1 MCGIY
6 HLFVLFN
13 LPDDY
18 LSVIKTV
25 IGRLDIQPHLLQSKS
40 THRRHEENESLSFLR
55 CGLYEAEISA
65 GR

>member
-1 MCGIY
+1 MCDIY

-13 LPDDY
+13 IPGDH

-25 IGRLDIQPHLLQSKS
+25 TGRLDLQPHLLQSKS
-40 THRRHEENESLSFLR
+40 AHRRHEENESLFFLR
-55 CGLYEAEISA
+55 CGLYKAEISA